1 MGMSTKQKSGGAVKG
16 WGILRR
22 GTPRPSDGAQGAPY
36 CDEILSEEGNI
47 YDLTRAPP
55 AAARCLVSGRRPGC
69 AYTHLSE
76 SYPN

>member
-1 MGMSTKQKSGGAVKG
+1 MSTKQKSGGAVKG

-47 YDLTRAPP
+47 LKKEWLGPP
-55 AAARCLVSGRRPGC
+55 PWINQA
-69 AYTHLSE
+69 
-76 SYPN
+76 